1 MDHANKP
8 INSTEKCFPKSREQL
23 LNDFDLLDFTESL
36 DEFDEELDP
45 TLDDAEVDALDKE
58 IEEMDELEVHIV
70 FLAMVHN
77 AFKDILYK

>member
-1 MDHANKP
+1 M
-8 INSTEKCFPKSREQL
+8 

-36 DEFDEELDP
+36 DEFDEELDQ

-77 AFKDILYK
+77 AFKDILYINIIMFNLENATTARL